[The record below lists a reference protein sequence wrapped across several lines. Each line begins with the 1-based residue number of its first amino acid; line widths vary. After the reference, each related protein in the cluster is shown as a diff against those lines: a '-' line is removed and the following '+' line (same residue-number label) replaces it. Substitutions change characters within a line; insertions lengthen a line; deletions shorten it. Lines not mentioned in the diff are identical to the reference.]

1 MVLSKENSPKPP
13 PRLRTPKEEDTD
25 ASLSKPKKKGRAR
38 KHKKRT
44 PSLIA
49 SPSDKVTPRPS
60 KRKKI
65 PESRR
70 QSDRDRDTPNCRA
83 DSQSDDDVF
92 HESSTKTSPRIVC
105 RKTDYPDA
113 ASAEPSET
121 IREHPTPPVT
131 PRKAIRTYPPPTP
144 STPRKGKQGRAVGSR
159 GRFSEYERELL
170 EDFKIDFCN
179 THGINGFEFNLMV
192 QHSDRDPGDGAFPK
206 QVIRKHDFWDRIYE
220 VLPTRNAESVCR
232 FMRRHFLPYKQA
244 SHTWT
249 PAQDEELISHHLV
262 YGARWAFIAK
272 QLDRS
277 SDDVAQRWRNQLQ
290 HRTTM
295 NQGVW
300 SQAEIQGLLDA
311 LQAMWDRMKQVGEDA
326 LLGRDIYEMDPSID
340 ISWYQVSHRLSHSRS
355 EQQCGD
361 KWRKIRR
368 KVLFR
373 RFNGELDAIFDP
385 WKEAWYPTPV
395 KRKDTSP
402 GDTSKQY
409 ERWAFVPSDDE
420 LEGGT
425 PSSTR
430 KSMSRSLTPKH
441 WMVANPGRLSP
452 WETPSRKP
460 SARCAGSKRE
470 PIQESEISPSS
481 RSSSVSSS
489 SGSESSA
496 ESEKM
501 KQPTKQC
508 PPKASVKGD
517 QPLRKERTLRKERY
531 IDGPPKALNENTF
544 KNTKPKLKDPFK
556 PTSMTKAM
564 NTGQCESTQD
574 STAIAA
580 EPQRKQVFP
589 KQKMQPRPP
598 VRPSVFESTSESSDE
613 SDLDSRQ
620 SGPSVVCLDSE
631 SESQSSDKSDF
642 DGSEA
647 AKGVTPRRVKPS
659 TLFRPSRNGASLSFL
674 KTPSFSSRHQPSSS
688 EDEAD
693 GLSSG
698 ADILYDENDPKESK
712 FSARPLT
719 ASWETP
725 QTKFTRVNHSNK
737 EPRYRK
743 TIRQST
749 RKAPTNETSS
759 RTLFSSSDSEST
771 TDSETGSEPEI
782 QVIVKNGPPRRRSAS
797 YQPTTRVAGRRM
809 RTKQRLVTS
818 TPIRHETGDTT
829 TEKHDGSDEDETSS
843 IGGV

>member
-1 MVLSKENSPKPP
+1 MVKSTGAGPLRRVTENSPKPP
-13 PRLRTPKEEDTD
+13 PRSRTPKEEDTD
-25 ASLSKPKKKGRAR
+25 ASPSTPKKNQRTR

-44 PSLIA
+44 TSLIA
-49 SPSDKVTPRPS
+49 SPSDKVTARPS

-65 PESRR
+65 PELRR
-70 QSDRDRDTPNCRA
+70 QPGRHRDTPNCRA
-83 DSQSDDDVF
+83 DSQSDDDASND
-92 HESSTKTSPRIVC
+92 ESNTRTAPRVVC
-105 RKTDYPDA
+105 KNTDDPDA

-179 THGINGFEFNLMV
+179 THGINGFDFNLMV
-192 QHSDRDPGDGAFPK
+192 QHSDRDPGDGVFPK
-206 QVIRKHDFWDRIYE
+206 HLIRKHDFWDRIYE

-232 FMRRHFLPYKQA
+232 FMRRHFLPYKQV

-249 PAQDEELISHHLV
+249 AAQDEELISHHLV
-262 YGARWAFIAK
+262 YGAQWAFIAK

-300 SQAEIQGLLDA
+300 SQAEIQGLLDT

-340 ISWYQVSHRLSHSRS
+340 ISWYQVSHGLSHSRS

-368 KVLFR
+368 KVLLR
-373 RFNGELDAIFDP
+373 RVNGEPDAVFDA

-395 KRKDTSP
+395 KRKDSSP

-420 LEGGT
+420 LEGKT

-460 SARCAGSKRE
+460 SARRAGSKRE
-470 PIQESEISPSS
+470 PIQESEFSPSS
-481 RSSSVSSS
+481 RSSSISSS

-501 KQPTKQC
+501 KQPTKQR
-508 PPKASVKGD
+508 PPKAFVKGD

-531 IDGPPKALNENTF
+531 IDGPSKALNENTF
-544 KNTKPKLKDPFK
+544 KNTKPRLKDPFK
-556 PTSMTKAM
+556 PRSMTKAM
-564 NTGQCESTQD
+564 NTSRCESAQD
-574 STAIAA
+574 FKAIAA
-580 EPQRKQVFP
+580 EPQRK
-589 KQKMQPRPP
+589 
-598 VRPSVFESTSESSDE
+598 
-613 SDLDSRQ
+613 Q

-631 SESQSSDKSDF
+631 LESQSSDEGDCDS
-642 DGSEA
+642 DGSEVA
-647 AKGVTPRRVKPS
+647 EEVISRRVKTDTPFRTS
-659 TLFRPSRNGASLSFL
+659 RSRARPSFFKSLG
-674 KTPSFSSRHQPSSS
+674 FSGGQELSSS
-688 EDEAD
+688 EDETDGSSSSAD
-693 GLSSG
+693 S
-698 ADILYDENDPKESK
+698 LYDESEPKEK
-712 FSARPLT
+712 
-719 ASWETP
+719 
-725 QTKFTRVNHSNK
+725 
-737 EPRYRK
+737 PRYRK
-743 TIRQST
+743 IRQST
-749 RKAPTNETSS
+749 QNAPTNETSS
-759 RTLFSSSDSEST
+759 RKLFSSSDTEPT
-771 TDSETGSEPEI
+771 TDSESESEPEI
-782 QVIVKNGPPRRRSAS
+782 QVSINNGPSRHRSAS
-797 YQPTTRVAGRRM
+797 YQPTTRDARRRM
-809 RTKQRLVTS
+809 RAKQRLVTP
-818 TPIRHETGDTT
+818 TPIRHETDDTD
-829 TEKHDGSDEDETSS
+829 TEERDDSDEDEA
-843 IGGV
+843 VD

>member
-1 MVLSKENSPKPP
+1 MGKSTGAGPLRRVTENSPNPP
-13 PRLRTPKEEDTD
+13 PRSRTPKDDTD
-25 ASLSKPKKKGRAR
+25 ASPSTPKKNQRTR

-49 SPSDKVTPRPS
+49 SPSDKVTARPS
-60 KRKKI
+60 KRKRI
-65 PESRR
+65 PELRR
-70 QSDRDRDTPNCRA
+70 QSDRPRDTPNRRA
-83 DSQSDDDVF
+83 DSQSDDDASND
-92 HESSTKTSPRIVC
+92 ESSTRTAPPRAFKC
-105 RKTDYPDA
+105 ADDQDA

-121 IREHPTPPVT
+121 KREHPTPPVT

-170 EDFKIDFCN
+170 EDFKINFCN
-179 THGINGFEFNLMV
+179 THGINGFDFNLMI
-192 QHSDRDPGDGAFPK
+192 QHSDRDPGDGVFPK
-206 QVIRKHDFWDRIYE
+206 HIIRKHDFWDRIYE

-249 PAQDEELISHHLV
+249 SAQDEELISHHLV
-262 YGARWAFIAK
+262 YGAQWAFIAK

-300 SQAEIQGLLDA
+300 SQAEIQGLLDT

-340 ISWYQVSHRLSHSRS
+340 ISWYQVSHGLSHSRS

-368 KVLFR
+368 KVLLR
-373 RFNGELDAIFDP
+373 RFNGEPDAVFDA

-395 KRKDTSP
+395 KRKDSSP

-420 LEGGT
+420 FEGAT

-460 SARCAGSKRE
+460 SARRAGSTRE
-470 PIQESEISPSS
+470 PIQESEFSPSS
-481 RSSSVSSS
+481 RSSSISSS

-501 KQPTKQC
+501 KQPAKQR
-508 PPKASVKGD
+508 PHKASVKGD
-517 QPLRKERTLRKERY
+517 QPLRKERY
-531 IDGPPKALNENTF
+531 IDGPSKALNENTF

-564 NTGQCESTQD
+564 NTSRCESAQD
-574 STAIAA
+574 FKAIAA

-589 KQKMQPRPP
+589 KQKMQSRPP
-598 VRPSVFESTSESSDE
+598 VRPSVFESTPESSDE

-620 SGPSVVCLDSE
+620 SGPSVVYLDSE
-631 SESQSSDKSDF
+631 SESQSSDGSDF
-642 DGSEA
+642 GSDGSEIA
-647 AKGVTPRRVKPS
+647 EGVISRSVKTGTPVRTSRSRARPSFFKSLGVT
-659 TLFRPSRNGASLSFL
+659 GG
-674 KTPSFSSRHQPSSS
+674 QEPSSS
-688 EDEAD
+688 EDEAV
-693 GLSSG
+693 GSSSR
-698 ADILYDENDPKESK
+698 ADSLYDESEPKEK
-712 FSARPLT
+712 
-719 ASWETP
+719 
-725 QTKFTRVNHSNK
+725 
-737 EPRYRK
+737 PRYRNAS
-743 TIRQST
+743 RQST
-749 RKAPTNETSS
+749 QKAPTRGASS
-759 RTLFSSSDSEST
+759 ENPLPSSDTETTTNSES
-771 TDSETGSEPEI
+771 ESEPEI
-782 QVIVKNGPPRRRSAS
+782 QVRINNGPSRRRSAS
-797 YQPTTRVAGRRM
+797 YQPTTRNTRRRM
-809 RTKQRLVTS
+809 QAKQRLVTP
-818 TPIRHETGDTT
+818 TPIRHETDDTD
-829 TEKHDGSDEDETSS
+829 TERDGSDED
-843 IGGV
+843 GRGD